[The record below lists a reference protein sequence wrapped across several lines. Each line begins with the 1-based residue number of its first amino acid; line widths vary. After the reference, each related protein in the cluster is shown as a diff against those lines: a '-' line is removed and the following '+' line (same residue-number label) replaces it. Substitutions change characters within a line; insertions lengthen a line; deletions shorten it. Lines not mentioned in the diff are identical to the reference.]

1 MKIITDGRCT
11 AYDQSGHPEKPERV
25 SRTADRLRAQADL
38 PLIWA
43 EPIEVREPQ
52 LRRAHSDRL
61 LARLDHSLDFDDDTP
76 WYPDLRDHARRSVGG
91 ALHAMECAL
100 AGEQAFSLLR
110 PPGHH
115 ATVDRAM
122 GFCYLNSIAVATL
135 DGLAQKVERVAVF
148 DFDVHHGNG
157 TETILMG
164 EGRCAF
170 FSVHQLPGYPGS
182 GGGHHKNAYNYPVEP
197 GASRAEY
204 RAALAQALEDLR
216 RFQPTL
222 LGVSAGFDAYR
233 GDPLSHA
240 ALEQEDFHWLGKSI
254 REIGAPSFSILEGGY
269 SPELPDLVLAYLRGW
284 AGV

>member
-1 MKIITDGRCT
+1 
-11 AYDQSGHPEKPERV
+11 
-25 SRTADRLRAQADL
+25 
-38 PLIWA
+38 
-43 EPIEVREPQ
+43 
-52 LRRAHSDRL
+52 
-61 LARLDHSLDFDDDTP
+61 
-76 WYPDLRDHARRSVGG
+76 
-91 ALHAMECAL
+91 
-100 AGEQAFSLLR
+100 
-110 PPGHH
+110 
-115 ATVDRAM
+115 
-122 GFCYLNSIAVATL
+122 
-135 DGLAQKVERVAVF
+135 
-148 DFDVHHGNG
+148 
-157 TETILMG
+157 MG